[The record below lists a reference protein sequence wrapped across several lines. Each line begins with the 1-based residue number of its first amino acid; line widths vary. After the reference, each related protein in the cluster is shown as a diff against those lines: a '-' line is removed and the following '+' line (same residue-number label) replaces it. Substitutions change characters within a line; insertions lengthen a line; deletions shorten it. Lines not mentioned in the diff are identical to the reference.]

1 MIKYIEKNL
10 LTFLFIETNGRT
22 ILEIFDS
29 TDRARTNYSLNSI
42 LRLNNKVLV
51 LISSI
56 EFAISKMNF
65 T

>member
-10 LTFLFIETNGRT
+10 LTFLFIETNVRT
-22 ILEIFDS
+22 ILEIFES